1 MKEVYNV
8 YLITGSN
15 DSVINNTVSDILKQV
30 NCDDNN
36 KIIYNLKENTISDVI
51 EEANTVS
58 LFRSNKVILVYSSS
72 IDKLDDEELIM
83 YLNNYNKDVYLI
95 FIVEKSDAR
104 KKIVKLINEKGIS
117 IDSDNVD
124 KSYNKNYV
132 VSYLKDNGYKM
143 NSNVI
148 ECFLSRVSDNINDI
162 RNELDKLFIY
172 KLDDKNISL
181 DDVKLITYDNT
192 DNIIYEFTNAL
203 LEKDENKAISMYHS
217 FIDSNMAID
226 YILASIYNSYRTLY
240 QIKELNKNNSIR
252 DISKTIGKKEYY
264 VEKMLYRSMNYN
276 DNELLD
282 IIHTLAMIDKNYKSG
297 LCNPVMEV
305 ELFILGKLNVSSTNK
320 TIYK

>member
-305 ELFILGKLNVSSTNK
+305 ELFILGKLNV
-320 TIYK
+320 

>member
-15 DSVINNTVSDILKQV
+15 DSVISNTVSDILKQV

-95 FIVEKSDAR
+95 FIVEKSGAR

-148 ECFLSRVSDNINDI
+148 ECFLSRVSDNIDDI

-276 DNELLD
+276 DSELLD

-305 ELFILGKLNVSSTNK
+305 ELFILGKLNV
-320 TIYK
+320 

>member
-58 LFRSNKVILVYSSS
+58 LFRSNKVILVYSSG

-148 ECFLSRVSDNINDI
+148 ECFLSRVSDNIDDI

-297 LCNPVMEV
+297 LFNPVMEV
-305 ELFILGKLNVSSTNK
+305 GLFILGKLNV
-320 TIYK
+320 

>member
-15 DSVINNTVSDILKQV
+15 DSVISNTVSDILKQV

-132 VSYLKDNGYKM
+132 VSYLKDNVYKM

-226 YILASIYNSYRTLY
+226 YILASIYNSYKTLY

-305 ELFILGKLNVSSTNK
+305 ELFILGKLNV
-320 TIYK
+320 

>member
-203 LEKDENKAISMYHS
+203 LEKNENKAISMYHS

-226 YILASIYNSYRTLY
+226 YILASIYNSYKTLY

-305 ELFILGKLNVSSTNK
+305 ELFILGKLNV
-320 TIYK
+320 

>member
-148 ECFLSRVSDNINDI
+148 ECFLSRVSDNIDDI

-226 YILASIYNSYRTLY
+226 YILASIYNSYKTLY

-305 ELFILGKLNVSSTNK
+305 ELFILEKLNV
-320 TIYK
+320 

>member
-226 YILASIYNSYRTLY
+226 YILASIYN
-240 QIKELNKNNSIR
+240 
-252 DISKTIGKKEYY
+252 
-264 VEKMLYRSMNYN
+264 
-276 DNELLD
+276 
-282 IIHTLAMIDKNYKSG
+282 
-297 LCNPVMEV
+297 
-305 ELFILGKLNVSSTNK
+305 
-320 TIYK
+320 

>member
-36 KIIYNLKENTISDVI
+36 KVIYNLKENTISDVI

-226 YILASIYNSYRTLY
+226 YILASIYNSYKTLY

-305 ELFILGKLNVSSTNK
+305 ELFILGKLNV
-320 TIYK
+320 

>member
-124 KSYNKNYV
+124 KNYNKNYV

-226 YILASIYNSYRTLY
+226 YILASIYNSYKTLY

-305 ELFILGKLNVSSTNK
+305 ELFILGKLNV
-320 TIYK
+320 

>member
-15 DSVINNTVSDILKQV
+15 DSVISNTVSDILKQV

-95 FIVEKSDAR
+95 FVVEKSDAR

-148 ECFLSRVSDNINDI
+148 ECFLSRVSDNIDDI

-305 ELFILGKLNVSSTNK
+305 ELFILGKLNV
-320 TIYK
+320 

>member
-51 EEANTVS
+51 EEANTGS
-58 LFRSNKVILVYSSS
+58 LFRSNKVILVYSSG

-305 ELFILGKLNVSSTNK
+305 ELFILGKLNV
-320 TIYK
+320 

>member
-15 DSVINNTVSDILKQV
+15 DSVISNTVSDILKQV

-72 IDKLDDEELIM
+72 IDKLHDEELIM

-148 ECFLSRVSDNINDI
+148 ECFLSRVSDNIDDI

-276 DNELLD
+276 DSELLD

-305 ELFILGKLNVSSTNK
+305 ELFILGKLTLN
-320 TIYK
+320 

>member
-15 DSVINNTVSDILKQV
+15 DSVISNTVSDILKQV

-148 ECFLSRVSDNINDI
+148 ECFLSRVSDNIDDI

-264 VEKMLYRSMNYN
+264 VERMLYRSMNYN

-305 ELFILGKLNVSSTNK
+305 ELFILGKLNV
-320 TIYK
+320 

>member
-15 DSVINNTVSDILKQV
+15 DSVISNTVSDILKQV

-148 ECFLSRVSDNINDI
+148 ECFLSRVSDNIDDI

-217 FIDSNMAID
+217 FIDGNMAID

-305 ELFILGKLNVSSTNK
+305 ELFILGKLNV
-320 TIYK
+320 

>member
-226 YILASIYNSYRTLY
+226 YILASIYNSYKTLY

-305 ELFILGKLNVSSTNK
+305 ELFILGKLNV
-320 TIYK
+320 

>member
-148 ECFLSRVSDNINDI
+148 ECFLSRVSDNIDDI

-226 YILASIYNSYRTLY
+226 YILASIYNSYKTLY

-276 DNELLD
+276 DSELLD

-305 ELFILGKLNVSSTNK
+305 ELFILGKLNV
-320 TIYK
+320 

>member
-15 DSVINNTVSDILKQV
+15 DSVISNTVSDILKQV

-58 LFRSNKVILVYSSS
+58 LFRSNKVILVYSSG

-148 ECFLSRVSDNINDI
+148 ECFLSRVSDNIDDI

-226 YILASIYNSYRTLY
+226 YILASIYNSYKTLY

-305 ELFILGKLNVSSTNK
+305 ELFILGKLTV
-320 TIYK
+320 

>member
-51 EEANTVS
+51 EEANTIS

-226 YILASIYNSYRTLY
+226 YILASIYNSYKTLY

-305 ELFILGKLNVSSTNK
+305 ELFILGKLNV
-320 TIYK
+320 

>member
-226 YILASIYNSYRTLY
+226 YILASIYNSYKTLY

-297 LCNPVMEV
+297 LCNPVREV
-305 ELFILGKLNVSSTNK
+305 ELFIVGKLNV
-320 TIYK
+320 

>member
-181 DDVKLITYDNT
+181 DDVKIITYDNT

-226 YILASIYNSYRTLY
+226 YILASIYNSYKTLY

-305 ELFILGKLNVSSTNK
+305 ELFILGKLNV
-320 TIYK
+320 

>member
-15 DSVINNTVSDILKQV
+15 DSVISNTVSDILKQV

-36 KIIYNLKENTISDVI
+36 KITYNLKENTISDVI
-51 EEANTVS
+51 EEANTIS

-117 IDSDNVD
+117 IDSDSVD

-148 ECFLSRVSDNINDI
+148 ECFLSRVSDNIDDI

-305 ELFILGKLNVSSTNK
+305 ELFILGKLNV
-320 TIYK
+320 

>member
-181 DDVKLITYDNT
+181 DDVRLITYDNT

-305 ELFILGKLNVSSTNK
+305 ELFILGKLNV
-320 TIYK
+320 

>member
-15 DSVINNTVSDILKQV
+15 DSVISNTVSDILKQV

-36 KIIYNLKENTISDVI
+36 KITYNLKENTISDVI
-51 EEANTVS
+51 EEANTIS

-305 ELFILGKLNVSSTNK
+305 ELFILGKLNV
-320 TIYK
+320 

>member
-15 DSVINNTVSDILKQV
+15 DSVISNTVSDILKQV

-58 LFRSNKVILVYSSS
+58 LFRSNKVILVYSSG

-305 ELFILGKLNVSSTNK
+305 ELFILGKLNV
-320 TIYK
+320 

>member
-58 LFRSNKVILVYSSS
+58 LFRSNKVILVYSSG

-276 DNELLD
+276 DSELLD

-305 ELFILGKLNVSSTNK
+305 ELFILGKLNV
-320 TIYK
+320 

>member
-8 YLITGSN
+8 YLIAGSN
-15 DSVINNTVSDILKQV
+15 DSVISNTVSDILKQV

-58 LFRSNKVILVYSSS
+58 LFRSNKVILIYSSS

-104 KKIVKLINEKGIS
+104 KKIVKLINEQGIS

-148 ECFLSRVSDNINDI
+148 ECFLSRVSDNIDDI

-226 YILASIYNSYRTLY
+226 YIMASIYNSYRTLY

-282 IIHTLAMIDKNYKSG
+282 IIHTLAMIDKNYKLG

-305 ELFILGKLNVSSTNK
+305 ELFILGKLNV
-320 TIYK
+320 

>member
-148 ECFLSRVSDNINDI
+148 ECFLSRVSDNIDDI

-282 IIHTLAMIDKNYKSG
+282 IIHTLAMIDKDYKSG

-305 ELFILGKLNVSSTNK
+305 ELFILGKLNV
-320 TIYK
+320 

>member
-15 DSVINNTVSDILKQV
+15 DSVISNTVSDILKQV

-148 ECFLSRVSDNINDI
+148 ECFLSRVSDNIDDI

-226 YILASIYNSYRTLY
+226 YILASIYNSYKTLY

-276 DNELLD
+276 DSELLD

-305 ELFILGKLNVSSTNK
+305 ELFILGKLNV
-320 TIYK
+320 

>member
-226 YILASIYNSYRTLY
+226 YILASIYNSYKTLY

-252 DISKTIGKKEYY
+252 DISKIIGKKEYY

-305 ELFILGKLNVSSTNK
+305 ELFILGKLNV
-320 TIYK
+320 

>member
-15 DSVINNTVSDILKQV
+15 DSVISNTVSDILKQV

-148 ECFLSRVSDNINDI
+148 ECFLSRVSDNIDDI

-305 ELFILGKLNVSSTNK
+305 ELFILGKLNV
-320 TIYK
+320 

>member
-181 DDVKLITYDNT
+181 DDIKSRTYANT

-203 LEKDENKAISMYHS
+203 LEIDENKAISRYHS

-226 YILASIYNSYRTLY
+226 YILASIYNSYKTLY

-305 ELFILGKLNVSSTNK
+305 ELFILGKLNV
-320 TIYK
+320 

>member
-15 DSVINNTVSDILKQV
+15 DSVISNTVSDILKQV

-148 ECFLSRVSDNINDI
+148 ECFLSRVSDNIDDI

-276 DNELLD
+276 DSELLD

-305 ELFILGKLNVSSTNK
+305 ELFILGKLNV
-320 TIYK
+320 

>member
-15 DSVINNTVSDILKQV
+15 DSVISNTVSDILKQV

-252 DISKTIGKKEYY
+252 DRSKTIGKKEYY

-305 ELFILGKLNVSSTNK
+305 ELFILGKLNV
-320 TIYK
+320 

>member
-58 LFRSNKVILVYSSS
+58 LFRSNKVILVYSSG

-226 YILASIYNSYRTLY
+226 YILASIYNSYKTLY

-305 ELFILGKLNVSSTNK
+305 ELFILGKINV
-320 TIYK
+320 

>member
-30 NCDDNN
+30 NCDYNN

-276 DNELLD
+276 DSELLD

-305 ELFILGKLNVSSTNK
+305 ELFILGKLNV
-320 TIYK
+320 

>member
-15 DSVINNTVSDILKQV
+15 DSVISNTVSDILKQV

-58 LFRSNKVILVYSSS
+58 LFRSNKVILVYSSG

-148 ECFLSRVSDNINDI
+148 ECFLSRVSDNIDDI

-226 YILASIYNSYRTLY
+226 YILASIYNSYKTLY

-276 DNELLD
+276 DSELLD

-305 ELFILGKLNVSSTNK
+305 ELFILGKLNV
-320 TIYK
+320 

>member
-132 VSYLKDNGYKM
+132 LSYLKDNGYKM

-305 ELFILGKLNVSSTNK
+305 ELFILGKLNV
-320 TIYK
+320 

>member
-15 DSVINNTVSDILKQV
+15 DSVISNTVSDILKQV

-51 EEANTVS
+51 EEANTIS
-58 LFRSNKVILVYSSS
+58 LFRSNKVILVYSSG

-148 ECFLSRVSDNINDI
+148 ECFLSRVSDNIDDI

-276 DNELLD
+276 DSELLD

-305 ELFILGKLNVSSTNK
+305 ELFILGKLNV
-320 TIYK
+320 

>member
-148 ECFLSRVSDNINDI
+148 ECFLSRVSDNIDDI

-226 YILASIYNSYRTLY
+226 YILASIYNSYKTLY

-305 ELFILGKLNVSSTNK
+305 ELFILGKLNV
-320 TIYK
+320 

>member
-15 DSVINNTVSDILKQV
+15 DSVISNTVSDILKQV

-226 YILASIYNSYRTLY
+226 YILASIYNSYKTLY

-282 IIHTLAMIDKNYKSG
+282 IIHILAMIDKNYKSG

-305 ELFILGKLNVSSTNK
+305 ELFILGKLNV
-320 TIYK
+320 